1 MSLIS
6 AALGHMWEFLSPQ
19 NRVRSVCNTSNLREG
34 VLKDVAIRVSQGGL
48 PNTLCN
54 ADRGVALKV
63 KEVKLRHLED
73 LSRFAHKG
81 VSLPPRVPPPP
92 AILTMVLHSLTLLRV
107 SVLHSLAA
115 TRELFR
121 AIVWH

>member
-1 MSLIS
+1 
-6 AALGHMWEFLSPQ
+6 
-19 NRVRSVCNTSNLREG
+19 
-34 VLKDVAIRVSQGGL
+34 VAIRVSQGGL
-48 PNTLCN
+48 PNAPCN

-121 AIVWH
+121 AIVWHCPHSAPGWPGTRLLLCQLHPIIFDQLNLIILVFH